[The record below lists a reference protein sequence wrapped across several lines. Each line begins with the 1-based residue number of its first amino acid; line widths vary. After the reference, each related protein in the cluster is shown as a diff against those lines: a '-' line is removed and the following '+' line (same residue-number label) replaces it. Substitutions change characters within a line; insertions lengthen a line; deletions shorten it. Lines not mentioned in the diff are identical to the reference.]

1 MFQGMF
7 GNTYEDLSAVA
18 FKETLEKNPNSVL
31 LDVRTPAEF
40 AGGAIGNAINID
52 IMGYNFQQD
61 IAKLSKDKTY
71 MVYCRSGNRSGQ
83 ACSVMSKL
91 GFTCY
96 NLAGGISSWPY

>member
-7 GNTYEDLSAVA
+7 GNSYEDLSAAA
-18 FKETLEKNPNSVL
+18 FKETLENTANAVL
-31 LDVRTPAEF
+31 IDVRTPAEF
-40 AGGAIGNAINID
+40 DGGAIQNAKNID
-52 IMGYNFQQD
+52 IMSYEFGQE

-83 ACSVMSKL
+83 ACAAMSKL
-91 GFTCY
+91 GLTCY